1 MENLRAAAYARY
13 STDNQTSNSIAYQ
26 MEKIQKYSKENNIT
40 ITAFFIDE
48 AQTGTNANRTGFINM
63 VNAAKNKEFD
73 AVIIYDISRGSRDVG
88 DWFIFRKAMAEAN
101 VKVISCTQNLGDIY
115 NSNDFLVE
123 LISVGLG
130 QREVLETRQKSI
142 DGVAIKAK
150 QGQFLGGVAPF
161 GYDIVNGQ
169 YIINPTEAP
178 VIQKIFTMYASG
190 CSYTDIVEA
199 IKNFSGRYGRPFGKN
214 TLSVILRNER
224 YVGVY
229 FWNKRKV
236 KHFRKWAGGELNPDV
251 IRIEDAIPAIISKD
265 IWEAVQMRLN
275 NNKRNASNK
284 AKREYLLTGLIECA
298 ECGATYVGHS
308 TCKKKAN
315 GKIYENTYYI
325 CGNKYRT
332 KTCNS
337 KNIRANEL
345 ETFVVAHVKDYIK
358 NADFKNLA
366 QYIADQVNSNI
377 GNLDKEKAE
386 LLKIETKIKNGVNA
400 LLNGANIPELSAE
413 IDNLRL
419 RKAELT
425 DIINAAN
432 LSSKEVDP
440 AAIEKMFINAAAN
453 LDNAANLKTL
463 INAFVTKIYAN
474 PDGSV
479 TVQIGVHMN
488 YCGVWI

>member
-13 STDNQTSNSIAYQ
+13 STDNQTNNSIAYQ

-63 VNAAKNKEFD
+63 VNAAKNKEFE

-88 DWFIFRKAMAEAN
+88 DWFIFRKAMADVN

-115 NSNDFLVE
+115 NSNDFLIE

-150 QGQFLGGVAPF
+150 QGQFLGGVSPF

-169 YIINPTEAP
+169 YVINPTEAP
-178 VIQKIFTMYASG
+178 AVQKIFTMYASG
-190 CSYTDIVEA
+190 CGYSDIIEA
-199 IKNFSGRYGRPFGKN
+199 LGSFTGRYGRPFGKN
-214 TLSVILRNER
+214 SLSSILRNER
-224 YVGVY
+224 YIGVY

-251 IRIEDAIPAIISKD
+251 VRIEGAIPALISKD
-265 IWEAVQMRLN
+265 IWEVVQMRLS
-275 NNKRNASNK
+275 NNKRNGSNK
-284 AKREYLLTGLIECA
+284 AKREYLLSGLIECS
-298 ECGATYVGHS
+298 ECGAAYVGHN
-308 TCKKKAN
+308 CRKVKKD
-315 GKIYENTYYI
+315 GKIYENTYYA

-332 KTCNS
+332 KSCNS

-358 NADFKNLA
+358 NADFKELS
-366 QYIADQVNSNI
+366 QYIASQVNANV
-377 GNLDKEKAE
+377 GNVDNEKSE
-386 LLKIETKIKNGVNA
+386 LLKIEAKIKNGVNA
-400 LLNGANIPELSAE
+400 LLNGANIPELAVE

-425 DIINAAN
+425 DIINTAN
-432 LSSKEVDP
+432 LTSKSVDP
-440 AAIEKMFINAAAN
+440 VAIEKMFINAAAN
-453 LDNAANLKTL
+453 LDNAANIKAL

-474 PDGSV
+474 PDGSA
-479 TVQIGVHMN
+479 TVQIGVHLGN
-488 YCGVWI
+488 SGKGI

>member
-13 STDNQTSNSIAYQ
+13 STDNQTSNSIAYE
-26 MEKIQKYSKENNIT
+26 MEKIQSYSKENNIT

-150 QGQFLGGVAPF
+150 QGQFLGGVSPF

-169 YIINPTEAP
+169 YVINPTEAP
-178 VIQKIFTMYASG
+178 AVQKIFTMYASG
-190 CSYTDIVEA
+190 CGYSDIIEA
-199 IKNFSGRYGRPFGKN
+199 LGSFTGRYDRPFGKN
-214 TLSVILRNER
+214 SLSSILRNER
-224 YVGVY
+224 YIGVY

-251 IRIEDAIPAIISKD
+251 VRIEGTIPALISKD
-265 IWEAVQMRLN
+265 IWEVVQMRLS
-275 NNKRNASNK
+275 NNKRNARNK
-284 AKREYLLTGLIECA
+284 AKREYLLSGLIECS
-298 ECGATYVGHS
+298 ECGSAYIGHN
-308 TCKKKAN
+308 CRKEKKD
-315 GKIYENTYYI
+315 GKIYEYTYYV

-332 KTCNS
+332 KSCNS
-337 KNIRANEL
+337 KNIRADKL

-358 NADFKNLA
+358 NADFKELS
-366 QYIADQVNSNI
+366 QYIASQVNANV
-377 GNLDKEKAE
+377 GNVDKEKSE
-386 LLKIETKIKNGVNA
+386 LLKIESKIKNGVNA
-400 LLNGANIPELSAE
+400 LLNGANIPELAVE

-425 DIINAAN
+425 DIINTAN
-432 LSSKEVDP
+432 LTCKSVDP
-440 AAIEKMFINAAAN
+440 LAIEKMFINAAAN
-453 LDNAANLKTL
+453 LDNAANIKAL

-474 PDGSV
+474 PDGSA
-479 TVQIGVHMN
+479 TVQIGVHLGN
-488 YCGVWI
+488 SGKGI